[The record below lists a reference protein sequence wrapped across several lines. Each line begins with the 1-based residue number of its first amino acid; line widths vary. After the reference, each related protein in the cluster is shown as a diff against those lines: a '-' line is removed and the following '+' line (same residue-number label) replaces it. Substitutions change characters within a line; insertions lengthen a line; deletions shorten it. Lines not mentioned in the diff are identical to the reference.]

1 MDQYEDSPYHQLDPT
16 KRQFRLVRLLRSAL
30 DHIQCELNTFS
41 LLDNDVPQW
50 KALSYRWG
58 DDQPEFVVYLEDQ
71 AVSVRKTLHAFMTEM
86 VTENRRDWIFI
97 DALCINQDD
106 ESEKPCQVVQ
116 MAEIYR
122 RAEEVVTWIV
132 YEPCLHDYNRDQ
144 APSDPMDESN
154 VIASMSRAQLEKA
167 VLENSYWSR
176 LWILQEV
183 LLAKALTIRIG
194 SAEVAWTNLVPEKT
208 IFERRGPPIRNESLS
223 AGVRNSVRTIS
234 ALESLTCLRVCQL
247 VRDHVPTKVQR

>member
-1 MDQYEDSPYHQLDPT
+1 MDRYKDSPYYQLDPA
-16 KRQFRLVRLLRSAL
+16 KRQFRLIRLLGSAS
-30 DHIQCELNTFS
+30 DRIQFELSTFS
-41 LLDNDVPQW
+41 LLDTDVPQW

-58 DDQPEFVVYLEDQ
+58 DDQPEFVVYLEDNP
-71 AVSVRKTLHAFMTEM
+71 VSVRKTLHAFMTQM

-132 YEPCLHDYNRDQ
+132 YEPCLHEHNRDQ
-144 APSDPMDESN
+144 ALHDPMDESD

-167 VLENSYWSR
+167 VLESSYWSR

-183 LLAKALTIRIG
+183 LLAKALTI
-194 SAEVAWTNLVPEKT
+194 
-208 IFERRGPPIRNESLS
+208 
-223 AGVRNSVRTIS
+223 
-234 ALESLTCLRVCQL
+234 
-247 VRDHVPTKVQR
+247 